1 MDPPVKFPDAR
12 KLEIDDTVSVDI
24 WLFPYASICPVLI
37 DWVLIDP
44 VVKLEVL
51 RFVALIVVVLMV
63 DALTFVKFWT
73 ANGVRVVI

>member
-1 MDPPVKFPDAR
+1 MSPDGL
-12 KLEIDDTVSVDI
+12 KLAIDDTTSVDI
-24 WLFPYASICPVLI
+24 LLSPYATICPVLI

>member
-1 MDPPVKFPDAR
+1 MLPVALNPPM
-12 KLEIDDTVSVDI
+12 DDTLSVDI
-24 WLFPYASICPVLI
+24 LLSPYANSCPVLMVL
-37 DWVLIDP
+37 VLIEP

-51 RFVALIVVVLMV
+51 RFVAVIVVVLMV

>member
-1 MDPPVKFPDAR
+1 MSPDGL
-12 KLEIDDTVSVDI
+12 KLAIDDTTSVDI
-24 WLFPYASICPVLI
+24 WLTPYATICPVLI